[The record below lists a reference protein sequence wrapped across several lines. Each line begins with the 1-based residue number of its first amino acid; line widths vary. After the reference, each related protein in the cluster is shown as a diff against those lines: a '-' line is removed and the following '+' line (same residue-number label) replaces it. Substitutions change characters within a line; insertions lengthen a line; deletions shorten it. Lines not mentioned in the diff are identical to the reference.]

1 MTFEVRIDRHAD
13 RALAS
18 FPPSVANRL
27 TNKMAMLKVD
37 PMRPRPRAD
46 IKRLHD
52 KAGVFR
58 LRVGDYR
65 IFYSVYRNEK
75 VVVVTDIRHRSHAH
89 D

>member
-13 RALAS
+13 HALGA
-18 FPPSVANRL
+18 FSVVVKGRL
-27 TNKMAMLKVD
+27 TARMAVPRTD
-37 PMRPRPRAD
+37 PVRARPGAD

-52 KAGVFR
+52 APGLFR

-65 IFYSVYRNEK
+65 IFYAVYPDQR
-75 VVVVTDIRHRSHAH
+75 VVVVTDVRHRSHAY